1 VSKDKERKKKEVSKE
16 HNVDTGLSLKQR
28 QGEHTITLR
37 KPDGIFHVQARDCWH
52 EGTWLL
58 FRVEK
63 SDGFKL
69 VHKVPP
75 WRIVAV
81 MWTEGVDERG

>member
-1 VSKDKERKKKEVSKE
+1 MSKDKKKEAY
-16 HNVDTGLSLKQR
+16 NVDTGKSLKQR

-52 EGTWLL
+52 EGIWLL